1 MKSPLGSPTDR
12 TDWHFITSQLPV
24 ADVRATQAYYRDML
38 GFNIAWIWQEEY
50 CAV

>member
-12 TDWHFITSQLPV
+12 TDWHFITPQLPV